1 MWAEAVIVPVV
12 AVATEAAIAVIVAV
26 KSACAAVAVAT
37 VASIAIPAPLATV
50 APFAAAS
57 AAVINEGDRLVGLEC
72 GDSSRRRGAGRR
84 HANRQQRGN
93 RRDLCDLSDH
103 CEIPLSGLHL
113 GLNNA
118 VRGVPAAAAGHAKR
132 APRLT
137 R

>member
-1 MWAEAVIVPVV
+1 VKAC
-12 AVATEAAIAVIVAV
+12 AAIAVAPL
-26 KSACAAVAVAT
+26 
-37 VASIAIPAPLATV
+37 ASVAIPAPLATV
-50 APFAAAS
+50 APFAAS

-72 GDSSRRRGAGRR
+72 GYSARCHCAGRW

-118 VRGVPAAAAGHAKR
+118 VGGLPAAAAGHAKR
-132 APRLT
+132 APRLI